1 MERIGCW
8 SWKCRRE
15 SLRDAGVSACLVASV
30 YWAAAAAVCVCAYA
44 TSSVPSTSQLLW
56 QIDCASRHRLN
67 PRRRSPG
74 RASPSVRISR
84 CRFIIRLEARLQPNV
99 EFTLRRVLAFY
110 GLPAAIPPQWLQI
123 AGNSLPNDPST
134 GCLVSVFTV
143 VINSNSKSFLW
154 PVHSVQETSPDFLR
168 RPTRVAFLPVFDPF
182 GIGL

>member
-30 YWAAAAAVCVCAYA
+30 YWAAAAAVCVCVCLRYFICPVDLSAPL
-44 TSSVPSTSQLLW
+44 TDWLRQSSSTKSTTPV
-56 QIDCASRHRLN
+56 A
-67 PRRRSPG
+67 G

-154 PVHSVQETSPDFLR
+154 PVHSVQETSPDF
-168 RPTRVAFLPVFDPF
+168 RPTRVAFLRVFDPF